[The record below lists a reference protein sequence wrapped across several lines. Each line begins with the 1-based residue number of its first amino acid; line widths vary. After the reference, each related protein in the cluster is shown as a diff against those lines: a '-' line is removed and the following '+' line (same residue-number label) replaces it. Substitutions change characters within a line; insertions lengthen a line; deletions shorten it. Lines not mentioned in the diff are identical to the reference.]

1 MLARG
6 AAGQALLDAG
16 KVAKALQQLEEALD
30 LPQTAEGKAELLYRM
45 GLACVAESEKEI
57 DALWAMG
64 LTAARPKRVARRKGR
79 PAAAGTATA
88 STTTAA
94 KAKEAVLQR
103 YSPPCHFLCCTIC
116 AAFELTRI
124 GGGDEIAQ
132 PVERTTSIA
141 RALQCMTEAHRVST
155 TSPHVSAYLASCL
168 RLSLAL
174 LHGRPNALPA
184 VYYLSTRA
192 LLSFLFSS
200 LGRGT

>member
-1 MLARG
+1 MVVVVSHHRMLARG

-79 PAAAGTATA
+79 PTAAGTATA

-103 YSPPCHFLCCTIC
+103 YSPMSFSVLHDL
-116 AAFELTRI
+116 RS
-124 GGGDEIAQ
+124 
-132 PVERTTSIA
+132 V
-141 RALQCMTEAHRVST
+141 RAHPDRWW
-155 TSPHVSAYLASCL
+155 
-168 RLSLAL
+168 
-174 LHGRPNALPA
+174 
-184 VYYLSTRA
+184 
-192 LLSFLFSS
+192 
-200 LGRGT
+200 